1 MEAVDPLGRRP
12 PPSQEQFGM
21 VDGEV
26 AVELTET
33 RGRDE
38 PAALTAPRA
47 RVAAPPAWLFFVA
60 GVGPSWIVLNS
71 VFLEVALM
79 HPVGVL
85 QDVALHLIPDQVG
98 EHIHLGAS
106 AAP

>member
-47 RVAAPPAWLFFVA
+47 RVGSRLLRSIDGNSTWVVSSITRGSAQPAI
-60 GVGPSWIVLNS
+60 S
-71 VFLEVALM
+71 
-79 HPVGVL
+79 
-85 QDVALHLIPDQVG
+85 
-98 EHIHLGAS
+98 LGYADGWGG
-106 AAP
+106 